1 MLELSENGKLEKSGL
16 GQALT
21 RLKCEKEEE
30 HQRWMPPR
38 GRALVIKLVETQLYI
53 HMEYLQVI
61 Y

>member
-1 MLELSENGKLEKSGL
+1 MGAPS
-16 GQALT
+16 
-21 RLKCEKEEE
+21 
-30 HQRWMPPR
+30 